1 MKMGV
6 PILGTSAENV
16 DAAEDREL
24 FDEILEECCIPR
36 PKGTTVFTCE
46 EALEV
51 AHKLGYPVLVRP
63 SHVLGGQGM
72 QILYL
77 MKISR
82 HSWKL
87 STVTNRNIQF

>member
-24 FDEILEECCIPR
+24 FDEDLGR
-36 PKGTTVFTCE
+36 MLYSKTKKGTTVFTCE

-63 SHVLGGQGM
+63 SYVLWWTGNADCC
-72 QILYL
+72 I
-77 MKISR
+77 
-82 HSWKL
+82 
-87 STVTNRNIQF
+87 